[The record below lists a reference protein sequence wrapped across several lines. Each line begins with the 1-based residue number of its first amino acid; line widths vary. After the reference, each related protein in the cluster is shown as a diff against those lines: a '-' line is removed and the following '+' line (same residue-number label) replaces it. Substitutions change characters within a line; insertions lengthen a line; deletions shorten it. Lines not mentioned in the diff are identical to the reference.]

1 MASWTND
8 GQLHALMRAYLAAAS
23 RLDEA
28 CEDDLSEAELARLR
42 AHKREAAR
50 AYEEALLARGW
61 QIPGLAIGPLARA
74 ARW

>member
-8 GQLHALMRAYLAAAS
+8 SQLHALMRAYVAAAA
-23 RLDEA
+23 RLDQA
-28 CEDDLSEAELARLR
+28 RNDHLPPPELDRLQDE
-42 AHKREAAR
+42 KREAAR

>member
-8 GQLHALMRAYLAAAS
+8 SQLHSLMRAYVAAAA
-23 RLDEA
+23 RLDQA
-28 CEDDLSEAELARLR
+28 RDDHLPQEEIDRLQ
-42 AHKREAAR
+42 ADKREAAR

-61 QIPGLAIGPLARA
+61 QIPGLAIGPLARS

>member
-8 GQLHALMRAYLAAAS
+8 SQIHALMRKYLAAVA
-23 RLDEA
+23 RYDEA
-28 CEDDLSEAELARLR
+28 AEQRLPAPELDRLR
-42 AHKREAAR
+42 DEKREAAR
-50 AYEEALLARGW
+50 DYEEALIARGW

>member
-8 GQLHALMRAYLAAAS
+8 SQLHALMRAYLAAVAQLEQA
-23 RLDEA
+23 R
-28 CEDDLSEAELARLR
+28 DDALPDADVERLR
-42 AHKREAAR
+42 SEKRAAAK

-74 ARW
+74 GRW

>member
-8 GQLHALMRAYLAAAS
+8 AQIHTLMRKYLAAVA
-23 RLDEA
+23 RYDEA
-28 CEDDLSEAELARLR
+28 SERRLPSAELDRLR
-42 AHKREAAR
+42 DEKRDAAR
-50 AYEEALLARGW
+50 DYEEALISRGW

>member
-8 GQLHALMRAYLAAAS
+8 SHIQALMRAYVAAAS
-23 RLDEA
+23 RLD
-28 CEDDLSEAELARLR
+28 DARAAGTDGDEIDRLQADKR
-42 AHKREAAR
+42 AAAR
-50 AYEEALLARGW
+50 AYEEALVARGW

>member
-8 GQLHALMRAYLAAAS
+8 SQIHALMRRYLAAGA
-23 RLDEA
+23 RYDEA
-28 CEDDLSEAELARLR
+28 TERRLPAAELERLR
-42 AHKREAAR
+42 DEKRDAAR
-50 AYEEALLARGW
+50 DYEEALIARGW

>member
-8 GQLHALMRAYLAAAS
+8 TQIHTLMRRYLAAVA
-23 RLDEA
+23 RYDEA
-28 CEDDLSEAELARLR
+28 GERRLSGAEVDRLR
-42 AHKREAAR
+42 DEKREAAR
-50 AYEEALLARGW
+50 DYEEALIARGW

>member
-8 GQLHALMRAYLAAAS
+8 GQLHTLMRAYLAAAS

-28 CEDDLSEAELARLR
+28 RDDDLPEAELAQLR
-42 AHKREAAR
+42 ARKREAAR

>member
-8 GQLHALMRAYLAAAS
+8 AQIHTLMRKYLTAVA
-23 RLDEA
+23 RYDEA
-28 CEDDLSEAELARLR
+28 AHRRLPGAELDRLR
-42 AHKREAAR
+42 DDKREAAR
-50 AYEEALLARGW
+50 DYEEALIARGW

>member
-8 GQLHALMRAYLAAAS
+8 TQIHSLMRRYLAAVA
-23 RLDEA
+23 RYDEA
-28 CEDDLSEAELARLR
+28 SEQRLPSAEVDRLR
-42 AHKREAAR
+42 DEKREAAR
-50 AYEEALLARGW
+50 DYEEALIARGW

>member
-8 GQLHALMRAYLAAAS
+8 SQIHALMRRYLAAVA
-23 RLDEA
+23 RYDEA
-28 CEDDLSEAELARLR
+28 TDRRLPGAELERLR
-42 AHKREAAR
+42 DEKREAAR
-50 AYEEALLARGW
+50 DYEEALIARGW

>member
-8 GQLHALMRAYLAAAS
+8 SHIHALMRRYLAAVA
-23 RLDEA
+23 RYDEA
-28 CEDDLSEAELARLR
+28 TERRLSATELDRLR
-42 AHKREAAR
+42 DDKREAAR
-50 AYEEALLARGW
+50 DYEEALIARGW